1 MSEHHI
7 NNPLYSLF
15 GQGSLYQSL
24 DATEQ
29 SQQQSDS
36 SSNRFQISSSLRQ
49 GSSSQLMGS
58 DNDDHDVDESIHLQ
72 QLSPAPAKRTVHNAV
87 LETAGDEEEEEEDVP
102 SSLLFDQ
109 PAKSGQSR
117 SFPSKQQQTK
127 PQRSVLFSNPVRPQ
141 RTTVTGGNFLPLP
154 ATTGTTTQ
162 ASKVRKAV
170 QTVFRQNVPDSEGS
184 HNVRTNLGLIDPTQR
199 ALWKWAN
206 VENLDNFLLEVYN
219 YYLGNGFY
227 CILLSRLL
235 NLATVM
241 FVVGFSTYLTTCIDY
256 SKIRSSSSL
265 SEVQYPQ
272 CMSRLSYFSTFLIWL
287 FTLFWFMKLIQ
298 YIYDIQRLLDLKN
311 FYFYLLNISEAEMQ
325 TISWQ
330 LVVKRLML
338 LKDKNPTTAA
348 TAYHSEQLLGSQS
361 KQRMDPHDIANRIMR
376 KENYLIAMINKD
388 ILNLKLPIPFF
399 KEPLLTSTIEW
410 NISLCIMDFVFN
422 ESGQV
427 RPIFLKDNQ
436 RNTLVEGLRRR
447 FMFAAVLNVLCAPF
461 TVVYLTLLYFF
472 RYFNEYHK
480 DPGSIGSRQY
490 TPLAEWKMR
499 EFNELYH
506 LFQRRLNLSYEP
518 ASNYVNQ
525 FPKEKTVIL
534 SRFVAF
540 VTGSFAAVLGI
551 VSLVDPELF
560 LGFEITKDKTVL
572 FYIGLFGS
580 ILAFS
585 RSMIPNE
592 SYVFD
597 PETSARAVIEYTH
610 YLPDEW
616 EGKLHTDE
624 VKNEFSKLYDLKLM
638 VIIRELLSVIITPF
652 LLWFSLRAS
661 SDKIVDFFREFTIHV
676 DGLGYVCSFA
686 TFDFNNASKRK
697 SGYKSKRG
705 PFKSDEDDKFELR
718 SNYFATTDGKMLKSY
733 LNFLDN
739 YAEDQSTEGN
749 NNGMNSFYG
758 KATGVR
764 NFGASHHYGNNYN
777 LSSSRMMSGGES
789 PNNADFME
797 NSVMGRFNK
806 VQTQIQHGMNTPLN
820 RSGLLDASLASLD
833 RAGLF
838 NRRHPGR
845 NVHDTIPSED
855 GTDEEEDNRLRHPN
869 FSSNASGEGNASSV
883 LGDSFVTDLYSR
895 KRLLSSHHRRDDEED
910 ENNGGVGSTGEE
922 GGVLGMLGQFYKQ
935 TDVTKL

>member
-1 MSEHHI
+1 MSEHNI

-24 DATEQ
+24 DTTEQ
-29 SQQQSDS
+29 SQQQVSDS
-36 SSNRFQISSSLRQ
+36 LPNRFQTSSSLQQ
-49 GSSSQLMGS
+49 GSSLQLMGS
-58 DNDDHDVDESIHLQ
+58 DNDNNDVDESIHLQ
-72 QLSPAPAKRTVHNAV
+72 QISPAPAQCTVRNAV
-87 LETAGDEEEEEEDVP
+87 LETAGEEEEEEDVP

-109 PAKSGQSR
+109 PTKSGPSR
-117 SFPSKQQQTK
+117 NFPSKQQRLK
-127 PQRSVLFSNPVRPQ
+127 SNRSVLFFEPERPK
-141 RTTVTGGNFLPLP
+141 RTTIASGNFLPLP
-154 ATTGTTTQ
+154 ATTGTSRQ

-170 QTVFRQNVPDSEGS
+170 QTVFRQNVPDSEGR

-235 NLATVM
+235 NLVTVM
-241 FVVGFSTYLTTCIDY
+241 FVVGFSTYLSTCIDY
-256 SKIRSSSSL
+256 SKIKSSSSL

-272 CMSRLSYFSTFLIWL
+272 CMSRLGYFSTFLIWL

-298 YIYDIQRLLDLKN
+298 YVYDIQRLLDLKN
-311 FYFYLLNISEAEMQ
+311 FYFYLLNISDAEMQ

-399 KEPLLTSTIEW
+399 KEPLLTRTIEW

-447 FMFAAVLNVLCAPF
+447 FMFAAILNVLCAPF

-506 LFQRRLNLSYEP
+506 LFQRRLTLSYEP

-597 PETSARAVIEYTH
+597 PETSARTVIEYTH
-610 YLPDEW
+610 YLPDDW

-624 VKNEFSKLYDLKLM
+624 VKNEFSKLYDLKIM

-652 LLWFSLRAS
+652 LLWLSLRAS
-661 SDKIVDFFREFTIHV
+661 SDKIVDFFREFTIQV

-686 TFDFNNASKRK
+686 TFDFNNAGKRK
-697 SGYKSKRG
+697 SGYKPKRA
-705 PFKSDEDDKFELR
+705 PFKADEDDKFELR

-739 YAEDQSTEGN
+739 YAEDQNTDGN
-749 NNGMNSFYG
+749 NYGMNSFYG
-758 KATGVR
+758 KAAGVR

-777 LSSSRMMSGGES
+777 LSSSRMIPGGES
-789 PNNADFME
+789 ANNADFME
-797 NSVMGRFNK
+797 HSVMGRFNK
-806 VQTQIQHGMNTPLN
+806 VQTQIQNGMNTPLN

-833 RAGLF
+833 RTGLF
-838 NRRHPGR
+838 NRRRPGHI
-845 NVHDTIPSED
+845 VPDTIPSED
-855 GTDEEEDNRLRHPN
+855 GTDEEEDNRFRHLN
-869 FSSNASGEGNASSV
+869 SSNVSGSSNPSNV
-883 LGDSFVTDLYSR
+883 LEDSFVTDLYSR
-895 KRLLSSHHRRDDEED
+895 KRLLSFHHRSDDEED
-910 ENNGGVGSTGEE
+910 EDNNGIGGNGEK